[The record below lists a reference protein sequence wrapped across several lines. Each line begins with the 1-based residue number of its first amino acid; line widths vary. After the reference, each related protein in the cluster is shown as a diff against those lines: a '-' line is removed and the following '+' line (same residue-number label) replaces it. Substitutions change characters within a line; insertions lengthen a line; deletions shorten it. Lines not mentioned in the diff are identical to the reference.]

1 MLFQNEDFP
10 STRKIQERHG
20 KQLDEST
27 IIALRMV
34 KDELCRVGG
43 ELKFPLTKQL
53 RISVGNAGTKY
64 IADLKERQ
72 LAKKKKKLDWLLRK
86 LLLSSYKRNNLN

>member
-1 MLFQNEDFP
+1 MDESGGKKFPQLFAMARCVLSISHGNAFP
-10 STRKIQERHG
+10 ERGFSINKYILERHG
-20 KQLDEST
+20 KQLVEST

-53 RISVGNAGTKY
+53 RTSVGNASTKY
-64 IADLKERQ
+64 FADLKE
-72 LAKKKKKLDWLLRK
+72 
-86 LLLSSYKRNNLN
+86 